1 MRRGFRR
8 NIETVKVL
16 TDSQIET
23 IHRGTLEVLEET
35 GCKFES
41 ERALKLLEKN
51 GCRVDHETR
60 VAKIPSDLI
69 EECIRRCPS
78 SFMVQSRDPENNL
91 LIGGNTLY
99 FMSSLG
105 ARLSDIETGE
115 VRVPTMEEN
124 NMAVVISDALESIDL
139 FSSYTPYFEV
149 EGVEPVMLCA
159 TSLAQRLR
167 HSTKITRGAQATD
180 TFIWETQI
188 AQAAGQELIGNME
201 AAAPLSYPE
210 DAINAAFTYVEAGYS
225 MYIAAGSVMGG
236 TAPVTLAG
244 STISNNAEL
253 LAAVVL
259 IQMIKPGTGIIANNF
274 VTPMN
279 MESGDLLFCS
289 LGASLHQMAF
299 NQIWHDLYRIP
310 TNNTGSAFPAS
321 KYIDYQSAYEK
332 VHVAMASALSGA
344 NMIVF
349 HGGVTAELS
358 YNPLLSVIDDDVAFI
373 IGKTIEGFNV
383 NDETLAID
391 LIKDVG
397 QGPGTFLNK
406 THTRKN
412 WKKEYFMPRVAD
424 RLSYQEWIST
434 GKKNMIEKAKERMDE
449 ILRNHKPKPMPPD
462 RDKEIDRILSD
473 ARNYYKKK
481 GLL

>member
-1 MRRGFRR
+1 MR
-8 NIETVKVL
+8 VKPVRVL
-16 TDSQIET
+16 SAAEVERV
-23 IHRGTLEVLEET
+23 HRATLEVLAET

-41 ERALKLLEKN
+41 ERALKLLKAH
-51 GCRVDHETR
+51 GCPVDFDAR
-60 VAKIPSDLI
+60 IARIPPDLVEWSI
-69 EECIRRCPS
+69 SRCPS
-78 SFMVQSRDPENNL
+78 SFLVRSRNPKNNL

-105 ARLSDIETGE
+105 ARLSDLETGE

-124 NMAVVISDALESIDL
+124 NRAVLISDALDSIDL
-139 FSSYTPYFEV
+139 YSAYTPYFEI
-149 EGVEPVMLCA
+149 EGVEPVMLCC

-167 HSTKITRGAQATD
+167 FSTKITRGAQPTD
-180 TFIWETQI
+180 TFLWETQI
-188 AQAAGQELIGNME
+188 AKAAGQELIGNME

-210 DAINAAFTYVEAGYS
+210 DAINAAFTYVEAGYP

-236 TAPVTLAG
+236 TAPVTVAG
-244 STISNNAEL
+244 STVSNGAEL

-259 IQMIKPGTGIIANNF
+259 IQCIKPGTGVVANDF

-279 MESGDLLFCS
+279 MESGDLFFCS

-299 NQIWHDLYRIP
+299 NQIWHDLYHIP

-321 KYIDYQSAYEK
+321 KFIDYQSAYEK

-358 YNPLLSVIDDDVAFI
+358 YNPLLSVIDDDVAAI
-373 IGKTIEGFNV
+373 IGRTIEGFEV
-383 NDETLAID
+383 NEETLAVD
-391 LIKDVG
+391 LIKEVG
-397 QGPGTFLNK
+397 PVPGTFINRK
-406 THTRKN
+406 HTRTS

-424 RLSYQEWIST
+424 RLSYQEWLHT
-434 GKKNMIEKAKERMDE
+434 GKRTMIDRAAERMRS
-449 ILRNHKPKPMPPD
+449 ILETHKPEPMPPGAD
-462 RDKEIDRILSD
+462 AEIDRILAE
-473 ARNYYKKK
+473 ARDFYRKK